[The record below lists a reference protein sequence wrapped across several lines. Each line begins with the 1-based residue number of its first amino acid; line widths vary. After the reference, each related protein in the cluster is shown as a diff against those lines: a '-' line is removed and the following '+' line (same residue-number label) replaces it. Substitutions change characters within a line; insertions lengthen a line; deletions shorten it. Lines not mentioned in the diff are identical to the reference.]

1 MCGVLDVV
9 ERRALRAVAAQ
20 FFVNGFIYA
29 SFVPRLP
36 EIRDRIGV
44 DLAGIGVL
52 LTVGGLAGFASSVLV
67 GRLVTR
73 FGTRRLLMGAGV
85 ALSLSLPV
93 MGFATTPAV
102 FLVGAAA
109 LGASD
114 VIVDVAMNVQGSR
127 LSEKRHTPVMNRLHA
142 LWSVGTV
149 LGGLLASWLAGQDVP
164 LEAHLLTVG
173 LAFTALVLLLGR
185 LLLANDDPLVEQVDV
200 KAPGSPP
207 TSRRRVAIVFGLL
220 GFAAIMPEMGT
231 SDWVSFR
238 LTDDLGL
245 AAGQAGLG
253 FVAFTTGMVVGRFSG
268 DTAQLRWGRE
278 RVSDVSLGLAVVGII
293 TLAVVPAFPAVLAGA
308 ALSGLGISVLFPL
321 LYDDAARAGGSNAG
335 ALGAMTAGSRV
346 AVLVLPFAVGG
357 LASTSVVGVGGAMAA
372 VSLPAIAIIFVL
384 QRRFR

>member
-1 MCGVLDVV
+1 MLDVV